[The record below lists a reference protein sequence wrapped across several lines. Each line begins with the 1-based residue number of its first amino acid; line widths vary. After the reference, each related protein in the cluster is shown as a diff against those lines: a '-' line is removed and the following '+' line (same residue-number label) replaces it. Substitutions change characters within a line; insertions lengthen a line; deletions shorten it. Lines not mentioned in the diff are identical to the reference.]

1 MNQLPTLSALWIKIC
16 GITRNADA
24 HAAAA
29 LGINALGAV
38 LYPPSSRAVDVER
51 LADIFADIPSTVR
64 RVALLVNPDRSLV
77 DTVVSSG
84 VVDLLQF
91 HGDEDEQFCAS
102 FPVPYMK
109 AIRVASEQQAAEEIA
124 AFPSAE
130 MILLDKF
137 EKGVPGGTGKT
148 FDWDIAAR
156 LVAESSSR
164 VVLAGG
170 LNPDNVTEAVRRVK
184 PFGVDVSSG
193 VETEPGI
200 KGQALL
206 EGFIEGAVNG

>member
-1 MNQLPTLSALWIKIC
+1 MSAPWIKIC
-16 GITRNADA
+16 GITRNTDA
-24 HAAAA
+24 LAAAA
-29 LGINALGAV
+29 LGADALGVV
-38 LYPPSSRAVDVER
+38 LYPPSSRAVAVDQ
-51 LADIFADIPSTVR
+51 LAGIFAGVAPALS

-77 DTVVSSG
+77 DAVVSTG
-84 VVDLLQF
+84 VIDLLQF

-102 FPVPYMK
+102 FPMPYMK
-109 AIRVASEQQAAEEIA
+109 AVRVASEQQGAHDMA

-130 MILLDKF
+130 MILLDSYR
-137 EKGVPGGTGKT
+137 KGVPGGTGTT

-156 LVAESSSR
+156 LVSGSSAR

-170 LNPDNVTEAVRRVK
+170 LQPDNVAEAVRRVK

-200 KGQALL
+200 KGQAML
-206 EGFIEGAVNG
+206 EGFIEGAGNG